1 MVGRA
6 LTAVFRNP
14 ELRRVQLAFVA
25 FNAAE
30 WGTWIAMLVF
40 AYEQGGTTTAGLV
53 ALAQLIPAGLCA
65 PFAAVVADRRGPAWM
80 LTVSYAAQAVTMC
93 ATAVAL
99 YAGAQPVLIYALAA
113 SAATAVTF
121 TRPAQASL
129 VPALARTPEELT
141 AANVVSSWI
150 ESFGIFVAPAAAG
163 VLLGVSGPA
172 TVFFVMGVV
181 AGAGGLLTVGLTGP
195 AGSPAGEESPLEETI
210 AGFALLTRDRPSA
223 LLVGMLG
230 AQYIVIGA
238 LDVLYVVLALGV
250 LGLGESGAG
259 YLNAAFGLGGVL
271 GIAATAA
278 LVGRARLVPPLIAGL
293 AVWAVTLLTLG
304 AWEST
309 VGAFVFLGAA
319 GAGHSLLDVSGRTL
333 LQRTAPT
340 ELLSRV
346 FGVLEGLTMA
356 GLAIG
361 SILVPLLVALAGARG
376 ALIGAGLVL
385 PLIALVAGRSLLR
398 LDHSAT
404 VPVTEIALLRTSP
417 TFGVLAAPELER
429 LARGMEPRSV
439 ETGGA
444 LIRQGEEGDTAY
456 LVADGELDVTV
467 DGALLATLDRGDI
480 VGEIALLRG
489 GPRTADV
496 VARSEARVYALERE
510 AFLETVGGSRHA
522 AGALDTLI
530 DERLSEIAQAS
541 GRIAP

>member
-1 MVGRA
+1 VVRRA
-6 LTAVFRNP
+6 LSAVFRNP
-14 ELRRVQLAFVA
+14 ELRRLELAFVA

-65 PFAAVVADRRGPAWM
+65 PFAAVLADRRGPAWM
-80 LTVSYAAQAVTMC
+80 LKVSYAAQAVTMG
-93 ATAVAL
+93 ATAAAL
-99 YAGAQPVLIYALAA
+99 YADAKPLLVYALAA

-121 TRPAQASL
+121 TRPAQAAL

-150 ESFGIFVAPAAAG
+150 ESLGIFLAPAVAG

-172 TVFFVMGVV
+172 AVFAVMAAVVACGGVV
-181 AGAGGLLTVGLTGP
+181 TIGLPGP
-195 AGSPAGEESPLEETI
+195 AGSTGTSGALDDTV
-210 AGFALLTRDRPSA
+210 AGFRLLARDRPSA
-223 LLVGMLG
+223 LLVGLLG
-230 AQYIVIGA
+230 AQYIAIGA
-238 LDVLYVVLALGV
+238 LDVLFVVLALGV

-293 AVWAVTLLTLG
+293 ALWAGMLFALG
-304 AWEST
+304 AWATT
-309 VGAFVFLGAA
+309 VGAFVFLAAA

-340 ELLSRV
+340 EVLSRV

-356 GLAIG
+356 GLAVG
-361 SILVPLLVALAGARG
+361 SILVPVLVALAGARA
-376 ALIGAGLVL
+376 ALIGVGLVL
-385 PLIALVAGRSLLR
+385 PLIAMLAGRSLLQ

-404 VPVTEIALLRTSP
+404 VPVTEIALLRSSA
-417 TFGVLAAPELER
+417 TFGLLGAPGLER
-429 LARGMEPRSV
+429 VARGMAPVVV
-439 ETGGA
+439 ERGST
-444 LIRQGEEGDTAY
+444 LIRRGEAGDTAY
-456 LVADGELDVTV
+456 VVADGEVDVSI
-467 DGALLATLDRGDI
+467 DGRKLATLRRGDI

-496 VARSEARVYALERE
+496 AALTDSRLYSLDRD
-510 AFLETVGGSRHA
+510 AFLEAVGGSRHA

-530 DERLSEIAQAS
+530 DERLDAIAQAS

>member
-1 MVGRA
+1 MAHRA
-6 LTAVFRNP
+6 LSAVFRNP
-14 ELRRVQLAFVA
+14 GLRRLELAFVA

-30 WGTWIAMLVF
+30 WGTWIAMLVY

-65 PFAAVVADRRGPAWM
+65 PFAAVLADRRGPAWM
-80 LTVSYAAQAVTMC
+80 LTVSYVAQAVTMG
-93 ATAVAL
+93 ATAAAL
-99 YAGAQPVLIYALAA
+99 FADAEPLLVYAFAA

-121 TRPAQASL
+121 TRPAQAAL
-129 VPALARTPEELT
+129 VPALARSPEELT

-150 ESFGIFVAPAAAG
+150 ESLGIFLAPAAAG
-163 VLLGVSGPA
+163 VLLGVSEPA
-172 TVFFVMGVV
+172 TVFAVMAAV
-181 AGAGGLLTVGLTGP
+181 AAIGGALTIGLRGP
-195 AGSPAGEESPLEETI
+195 AGSTEAAGALEETV
-210 AGFALLTRDRPSA
+210 AGFRLLGRDRPSA
-223 LLVGMLG
+223 LLVGLLG
-230 AQYIVIGA
+230 AQFIAIGA

-293 AVWAVTLLTLG
+293 ALWALMLFALG
-304 AWEST
+304 AWATT
-309 VGAFVFLGAA
+309 VGAFVFLAAA
-319 GAGHSLLDVSGRTL
+319 GVGHSLLDVSGRTL

-356 GLAIG
+356 GLALG
-361 SILVPLLVALAGARG
+361 SILVPVLVALAGARA
-376 ALIGAGLVL
+376 ALIGVGLVL
-385 PLIALVAGRSLLR
+385 PLVAVAAGRSLLR

-404 VPVTEIALLRTSP
+404 VPVTEIALLRSSP

-429 LARGMEPRSV
+429 LARGMALVSLAPGS
-439 ETGGA
+439 T
-444 LIRQGEEGDTAY
+444 LIREGEEGDGAY
-456 LVADGELDVTV
+456 LVADGRLDVSVGGTK
-467 DGALLATLDRGDI
+467 LATLGRGDI

-496 VARSEARVYALERE
+496 SALDEARVYELERE
-510 AFLETVGGSRHA
+510 AFLEAVGGSHRA
-522 AGALDTLI
+522 AGALDSLI
-530 DERLSEIAQAS
+530 DRRLDEIAQAS

>member
-1 MVGRA
+1 VIRRA
-6 LTAVFRNP
+6 LSAVFRNR
-14 ELRRVQLAFVA
+14 ELRRLEVGFVA

-65 PFAAVVADRRGPAWM
+65 PFAAVLADRRGPAWM
-80 LTVSYAAQAVTMC
+80 LTVSYAAQAVTMG

-99 YAGAQPVLIYALAA
+99 YADADPLVVYAFAA
-113 SAATAVTF
+113 TAATAVTF
-121 TRPAQASL
+121 TRPAQAGL

-150 ESFGIFVAPAAAG
+150 ESLGIFLAPAAAG

-172 TVFFVMGVV
+172 TVFAVMAGTAAVGGLVTLRLPGPASSQTGGAYEETV
-181 AGAGGLLTVGLTGP
+181 AGFGLLR
-195 AGSPAGEESPLEETI
+195 
-210 AGFALLTRDRPSA
+210 RDRPSA
-223 LLVGMLG
+223 VLVGLLG
-230 AQYIVIGA
+230 AQYIAIGA

-278 LVGRARLVPPLIAGL
+278 LVGRARLVPPLISGL
-293 AVWAVTLLTLG
+293 AVWALMLLTLG
-304 AWEST
+304 AWATT
-309 VGAFVFLGAA
+309 VGAFVFLAAA

-361 SILVPLLVALAGARG
+361 SILVPVLVAVAGERA
-376 ALIGAGLVL
+376 ALIGVGLVL
-385 PLIALVAGRSLLR
+385 PLIAIVAGRSLLR
-398 LDHSAT
+398 LDHSAN
-404 VPVTEIALLRTSP
+404 VPVTEIALLRSSS

-429 LARGMEPRSV
+429 LARGMAPISV
-439 ETGGA
+439 EPGSA
-444 LIRQGEEGDTAY
+444 LIREGEEGDTAY
-456 LVADGELDVTV
+456 VIADGRFEVLVGGRKVT
-467 DGALLATLDRGDI
+467 TLGRGEI

-496 VARSEARVYALERE
+496 AALDEARVYELERE
-510 AFLETVGGSRHA
+510 AFLEAVGGSHRA

-530 DERLSEIAQAS
+530 DQRLNEIAQAS